1 MHRHAKLSLMTL
13 HIFFYPKPNGAKSF
27 LLLVFTICDLKY
39 VIISRGLYNLYLH
52 LEGKDIYLW
61 GFFHKIL
68 ALTTVSFQERFIK
81 KSKLEWV
88 MMARVR

>member
-1 MHRHAKLSLMTL
+1 M
-13 HIFFYPKPNGAKSF
+13 FF
-27 LLLVFTICDLKY
+27 LLVFTICDLNY
-39 VIISRGLYNLYLH
+39 VIISRGLYNLNPP
-52 LEGKDIYLW
+52 LEGKDIYLR